1 MHRTAVGTRRY
12 AAPEIIEGRRY
23 SAEEGDIFSMGV
35 ILFLMVTGSMPSKEQ
50 ASLDDPLYQKICFG
64 ETNSFWQ
71 NFTTQGEPVQ
81 KKETGST
88 WWVYQMIELLFDVL
102 IGALLI

>member
-12 AAPEIIEGRRY
+12 AAPEILEGRRY

-50 ASLDDPLYQKICFG
+50 ASLDDPLYQNLCIG
-64 ETNSFWQ
+64 ESKSFWK
-71 NFTTQGEPVQ
+71 NFTTQSEPVQ
-81 KKETGST
+81 KETGST
-88 WWVYQMIELLFDVL
+88 WWVYQVFELLFDVL
-102 IGALLI
+102 FGALFI

>member
-35 ILFLMVTGSMPSKEQ
+35 ILFLMVTGSMPSLEQ
-50 ASLDDPLYQKICFG
+50 ASLDDPLYQKICIG
-64 ETNSFWQ
+64 ETHSFWKI
-71 NFTTQGEPVQ
+71 FTIQSEPVL
-81 KKETGST
+81 KEAGST
-88 WWVYQMIELLFDVL
+88 WWV
-102 IGALLI
+102 